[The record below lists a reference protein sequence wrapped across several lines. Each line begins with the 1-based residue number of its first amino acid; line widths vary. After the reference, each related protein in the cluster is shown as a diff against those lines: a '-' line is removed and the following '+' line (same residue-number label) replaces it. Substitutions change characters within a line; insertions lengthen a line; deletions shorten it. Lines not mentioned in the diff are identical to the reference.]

1 MDLSYLDKLTLGSR
15 SVGVRQSR
23 TKEPYLMGKVLA
35 FCVPLDIA
43 ATAAAP
49 KDAPKTKQTN
59 GAGK

>member
-1 MDLSYLDKLTLGSR
+1 M
-15 SVGVRQSR
+15 RQSR